1 MEGRNWSL
9 AVYRWLVIFLGACF
23 LGLTGGSLGQGSGSL
38 FLLFCAL
45 AAGTELT
52 RISAGVTSFSLST
65 GVILAALLTLGVP
78 AALWV
83 AAVGYVVSDLCAR
96 RFTSATLFN
105 AAQAVLAT
113 VAAAVP
119 YHFFG
124 GAIGGSSLAFLLPQ
138 VAFLISYFFAN
149 HLLVGLDLV
158 LEQGIGAL
166 TENKLLI
173 GWDLLGTALALPSGV
188 FLAQVYQLM
197 GFNVL
202 VLSAVPLLAL
212 SYIWQL
218 YARVRAANQEIM
230 ALYAATS
237 NLGTSIELDTTLREI
252 LTQAR
257 RLVKYDQ
264 GLVYVMDEENLVP
277 AASEGP
283 VPETVRYRPVPLGQG
298 VVGRVAVTRRPEI
311 LSGSFRDEES
321 LESGSQLVLPLL
333 AGERLVGVLAL
344 KRSGP
349 EFTKQE
355 LQFLAILSGQA
366 ATRLENA
373 RLYSEVAALARLD
386 PLMGIYNR
394 RALIEALT
402 SEVTR
407 SKRYGLKL
415 TVLMVDLDNFKSVND
430 ACGHLAGDALLKKIA
445 ARIASSVR
453 SVDVLGRYGG
463 DEIAVLLPE
472 TGPIEAYQVAERIRQ
487 AVSELAREEYCQVTT
502 SIGIA
507 SFPQHGENAES
518 LLAAADRAMYYAKR
532 QGGDRVLTYAQLPP
546 AAGAERE
553 DGRPIS

>member
-1 MEGRNWSL
+1 MGGRNRSL
-9 AVYRWLVIFLGACF
+9 AVYRWMVISLGACF
-23 LGLTGGSLGQGSGSL
+23 LALTGGSLGQGPGSL

-52 RISAGVTSFSLST
+52 RVSGGVTSFSLST
-65 GVILAALLTLGVP
+65 GVVLAALLTLGVP

-83 AAVGYVVSDLCAR
+83 AAAGYVLSDLCAR
-96 RFTSATLFN
+96 RFTQASLFN
-105 AAQAVLAT
+105 AAQAVLT
-113 VAAAVP
+113 TLAAAVP

-124 GAIGGSSLAFLLPQ
+124 GTVGGSSLAFLLPQ
-138 VAFLISYFFAN
+138 GAFLISYFLAN
-149 HLLVGLDLV
+149 HVLVGLDLV
-158 LEQGIGAL
+158 LEQGMGAL
-166 TENKLLI
+166 SENKLFI
-173 GWDLLGTALALPSGV
+173 GWDFLGTALALPSGV
-188 FLAQVYQLM
+188 FLAQVYQFM
-197 GFNVL
+197 GFTVL
-202 VLSAVPLLAL
+202 VLAAVPLLAL

-218 YARVRAANQEIM
+218 YARVWAANQEIL

-237 NLGTSIELDTTLREI
+237 NLGTSIELDATLKEI

-264 GLVYVMDEENLVP
+264 GLVYLIDEENLVP

-298 VVGRVAVTRRPEI
+298 AVGRAAVTRRPEI
-311 LSGSFRDEES
+311 LSGSLRDEEG
-321 LESGSQLVLPLL
+321 LESGSQLILPLL

-344 KRSGP
+344 KRSRP
-349 EFTKQE
+349 EFTAHE

-366 ATRLENA
+366 ATALENA
-373 RLYSEVAALARLD
+373 RLYNEVAALARLD
-386 PLMGIYNR
+386 ALTGIYNR
-394 RALIEALT
+394 RALVEALT
-402 SEVTR
+402 SEVAR

-415 TVLMVDLDNFKSVND
+415 AVLMVDLDNFKSVND

-453 SVDVLGRYGG
+453 SVDVVGRYGG

-472 TGPIEAYQVAERIRQ
+472 AGPLEAYQVAERIRQ
-487 AVSELAREEYCQVTT
+487 AVRELAREEYCRVTT

-507 SFPQHGENAES
+507 SFPQHGEDAES

-546 AAGAERE
+546 AVGAERE
-553 DGRPIS
+553 EGRPVT